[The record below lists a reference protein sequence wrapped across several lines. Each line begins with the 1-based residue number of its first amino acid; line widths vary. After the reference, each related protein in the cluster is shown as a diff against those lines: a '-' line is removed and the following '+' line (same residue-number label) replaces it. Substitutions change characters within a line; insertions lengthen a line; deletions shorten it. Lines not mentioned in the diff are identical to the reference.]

1 MSVTPTLTD
10 IPFEVFLDALVPHL
24 EVKEIGSLTMVSKD
38 LKGSC
43 DDNLVW
49 REMYLRTIPRVI
61 MDSSLHDLYH
71 YVYNGGPRCSGP
83 TRTRQPGYDC
93 HTRYV
98 CPSFGRMTDIVADDG
113 TVSCQCTFRR
123 YRCLPNDVMLK
134 IPWINPARVNGCLRL
149 ISEDAKNL
157 LLEERMKY
165 SEVIR
170 GIWQEHNRGHEFGS
184 STVNL
189 CRCAGHY
196 QFNTLA
202 VPASCKNSKSYKT
215 TVLSKMRT
223 QAKNPLTSLNA
234 KILRHQSEIQ
244 RLHVL
249 LRSSS
254 EFTYTERMREY
265 LKCFIAK
272 EAELKA
278 SHATKSHLYNNL
290 NDAITSMKECVM
302 REKEA
307 KKAIRMAKK
316 KENEEKK
323 AARLAKK
330 EAKKSNKQ

>member
-170 GIWQEHNRGHEFGS
+170 GIWQEHNKEHGL

-189 CRCAGHY
+189 CQCEPHY
-196 QFNTLA
+196 QFDTLDI
-202 VPASCKNSKSYKT
+202 PSSCKNRKSYKT

-223 QAKNPLTSLNA
+223 QSKEPLAPMGKRLRTKQRDIKRMETRLKNLRSDEATLKADHATQSRLSDRLNA
-234 KILRHQSEIQ
+234 A
-244 RLHVL
+244 V
-249 LRSSS
+249 
-254 EFTYTERMREY
+254 
-265 LKCFIAK
+265 
-272 EAELKA
+272 
-278 SHATKSHLYNNL
+278 
-290 NDAITSMKECVM
+290 TSMKDAVTK
-302 REKEA
+302 RNQKVKDDKKAAKVAKAKAKGA
-307 KKAIRMAKK
+307 KKATKA
-316 KENEEKK
+316 KK
-323 AARLAKK
+323 AAEKAAETAEKATVA
-330 EAKKSNKQ
+330 E

>member
-1 MSVTPTLTD
+1 MSITNVPSA
-10 IPFEVFLDALVPHL
+10 VFLDHIVPHL
-24 EVKEIGSLTMVSKD
+24 EVKEIGSLSMVSKD
-38 LKGSC
+38 LKEFC

-49 REMYLRTIPRVI
+49 REMYLRTIRCVVVDNSVHSTFDNPLVRMRDTI
-61 MDSSLHDLYH
+61 SS
-71 YVYNGGPRCSGP
+71 
-83 TRTRQPGYDC
+83 T
-93 HTRYV
+93 
-98 CPSFGRMTDIVADDG
+98 FGIMTDIVDDDG
-113 TVSCQCTFRR
+113 TLLSYCLGRR
-123 YRCLPNDVMLK
+123 WRGGRCLPNDVRLK
-134 IPWINPARVNGCLRL
+134 IPRINPARVNGFRDDL
-149 ISEDAKNL
+149 SENAKTL

-165 SEVIR
+165 SEVIH

-254 EFTYTERMREY
+254 EFAYTERMREY

-290 NDAITSMKECVM
+290 DDAITSMKECVM